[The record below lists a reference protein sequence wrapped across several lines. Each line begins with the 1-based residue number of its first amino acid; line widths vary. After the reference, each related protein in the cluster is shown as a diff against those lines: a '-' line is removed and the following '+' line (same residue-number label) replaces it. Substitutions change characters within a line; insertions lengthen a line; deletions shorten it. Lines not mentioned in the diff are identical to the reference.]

1 MMKDGEMLDYIYK
14 STEMGRYGILTVLPG
29 AQEENLRSALE
40 QQLTEYGKLSQASA
54 KLLEERGKH
63 PKELGGMAKLSSRV
77 SAGMQRMMD
86 PSGEKIAEMM
96 IQGNT
101 MGMTKSLRHIHDYE
115 TGDSQVKHL
124 AGKLL
129 ATEEANIEQMKKF
142 L

>member
-1 MMKDGEMLDYIYK
+1 MMKDGEMLDYIHT

-29 AQEENLRSALE
+29 AREGELRSALE
-40 QQLTEYGKLSQASA
+40 QQLTEYDKLSRASA
-54 KLLEERGKH
+54 ELLEERGKR
-63 PKELGGMAKLSSRV
+63 PKELGSMVKLSSRM

-115 TGDSQVKHL
+115 KGDGQVKRL
-124 AGKLL
+124 ADKLL
-129 ATEEANIEQMKKF
+129 ATEESNIEQMKKF